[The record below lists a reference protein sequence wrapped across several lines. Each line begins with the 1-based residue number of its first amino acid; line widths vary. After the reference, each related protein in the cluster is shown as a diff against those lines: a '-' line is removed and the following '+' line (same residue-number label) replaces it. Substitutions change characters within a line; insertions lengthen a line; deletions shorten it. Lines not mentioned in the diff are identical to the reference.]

1 MLNTFFQR
9 VAGQVPQPA
18 TINKCLKSH
27 GIHHVSFHRLLDAS
41 LLLTSQPSQDWASAL
56 GKVLTWRHWWANS
69 DENTD
74 DFVNLAIRQGL
85 NCPCHL
91 VQVRC
96 SRVNAKRHIL
106 IWADI
111 KELGAHKYRRITDTC
126 VLKAEKRFGSLQVGM
141 VAETQLCSCLVRHS
155 Q

>member
-1 MLNTFFQR
+1 MLKTFFRR

-27 GIHHVSFHRLLDAS
+27 GFHHVSFPRLLGAS
-41 LLLTSQPSQDWASAL
+41 LLLTSQPSQDGALTL

-74 DFVNLAIRQGL
+74 DFVNLAIRPGL

-96 SRVNAKRHIL
+96 SRLNAKRHIL
-106 IWADI
+106 IQ
-111 KELGAHKYRRITDTC
+111 ELGAHKYRRTADKC
-126 VLKAEKRFGSLQVGM
+126 VLKAEKRFGSLQIGM
-141 VAETQLCSCLVRHS
+141 VAETQLCSCMIRHS